1 MKTLAQAR
9 EERLDLEID
18 KMISDRIAKANLA
31 APISPGARFK
41 LRNILKKYARSAHPF
56 RDCVKDNMKRFGPGR
71 TEALCATLKDTIKG
85 NKNWRNGGGG
95 VGTSEAIIDGDVLIA
110 LDAISEIDLQEI
122 FLEIRALEEYQTTEA
137 VALLTTSG
145 KAELERWGAGVDM
158 VEEQA

>member
-1 MKTLAQAR
+1 VRDAQGHDQGQQELAQR
-9 EERLDLEID
+9 RRL
-18 KMISDRIAKANLA
+18 R
-31 APISPGARFK
+31 
-41 LRNILKKYARSAHPF
+41 
-56 RDCVKDNMKRFGPGR
+56 
-71 TEALCATLKDTIKG
+71 
-85 NKNWRNGGGG
+85 

-158 VEEQA
+158 VEEQSMSAQLVYVPPR